1 MDFQL
6 VVLRGRS
13 SSKGVKLAEG
23 ITTVGRQDDC
33 QLRIASSQVS
43 RKHCQL
49 FEHKGHLL
57 VKDLGSANGTYVNGQ
72 KIATQRVLEAGDEL
86 AIGPVKFRVEKQPG
100 PGPGSQARPARPAA
114 TASDTAVGPAGVDSA
129 DDAPILGT
137 PVADDEPADAT
148 SQEFDVELDETP
160 IALGEDDAFEIDF
173 DEALPGTEPSPAAA
187 RAAAPTPAPAEAHAK
202 SAGPPAHE
210 PKEELEGEVGDDA
223 VADFLMNL
231 KIDDD

>member
-13 SSKGVKLAEG
+13 SSKAVKLAEG
-23 ITTVGRQDDC
+23 VTTVGRQDDC

-72 KIATQRVLEAGDEL
+72 RIATQRVLETGDEL
-86 AIGPVKFRVEKQPG
+86 AIGPVKFRVAKQPG
-100 PGPGSQARPARPAA
+100 SGSQPQPARPIP
-114 TASDTAVGPAGVDSA
+114 TASDTAVGPADA
-129 DDAPILGT
+129 ALAEDAPILGT
-137 PVADDEPADAT
+137 PVEDGVPAGAS

-173 DEALPGTEPSPAAA
+173 DEELPGSPPTPAAA
-187 RAAAPTPAPAEAHAK
+187 KAAAPTPPPPPAPAPAAK
-202 SAGPPAHE
+202 PPAHE
-210 PKEELEGEVGDDA
+210 PKEDFEGEVGDDA

-231 KIDDD
+231 KIEDD